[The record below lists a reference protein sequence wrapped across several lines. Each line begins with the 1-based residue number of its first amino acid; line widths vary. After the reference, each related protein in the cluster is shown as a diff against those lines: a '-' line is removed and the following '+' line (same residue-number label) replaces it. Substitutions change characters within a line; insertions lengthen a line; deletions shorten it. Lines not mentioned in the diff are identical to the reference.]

1 LCYASSKTFLLKKL
15 FDLFI
20 FSSLFIAVCAV
31 LMVYQTCLLFS
42 IPFSFQLAGFVFF
55 GSVCSYNFHW
65 YLTPPHV
72 EEPTKK
78 EEWNISNKKIHLVF
92 FIIGLIGSGIFS
104 LLLLQYW
111 VWLGITAF
119 VTFLYSAP
127 KISHPI
133 FSHLKKI
140 ALGKTI
146 FLAFAWMHVTT
157 LLPMV
162 ITEKALDIQHI
173 LFVINRFFYIYAI
186 CILFDYRD
194 VEEDRQAGIKSLI
207 TYLNEKGV
215 DALFWGSI
223 LVVVATSVLFINYFT
238 ITEVIALMVP
248 VIILSLL
255 YYPAKKN
262 FSDYFYYFILDGL
275 MMLSTPLLLLIK
287 FAR

>member
-1 LCYASSKTFLLKKL
+1 VLKKL
-15 FDLFI
+15 FDFFV

-42 IPFSFQLAGFVFF
+42 IPFSIALAGFVFS

-72 EEPTKK
+72 EQPSEK
-78 EEWNISNKKIHLVF
+78 EIWNISNKKIHLIL
-92 FIIGLIGSGIFS
+92 FIIGLIGSAIFTF
-104 LLLLQYW
+104 LLIEHW
-111 VWLGITAF
+111 FWLGVTAF

-127 KISHPI
+127 KIPYPI
-133 FSHLKKI
+133 FSYLKKV
-140 ALGKTI
+140 AVGKTI

-157 LLPMV
+157 LLPLV
-162 ITEKALDIQHI
+162 IETKTLHAEHI
-173 LFVINRFFYIYAI
+173 WFVINRFFYIYAI

-207 TYLNEKGV
+207 TYLSEKGV
-215 DALFWGSI
+215 DTLFWVSI
-223 LVVVATSVLFINYFT
+223 LIVLITSVLLFSYLSVLEI
-238 ITEVIALMVP
+238 IALLIP
-248 VIILSLL
+248 TIILSLL
-255 YYPAKKN
+255 YYPSKKN
-262 FSDYFYYFILDGL
+262 FSDYLYYFILDGL